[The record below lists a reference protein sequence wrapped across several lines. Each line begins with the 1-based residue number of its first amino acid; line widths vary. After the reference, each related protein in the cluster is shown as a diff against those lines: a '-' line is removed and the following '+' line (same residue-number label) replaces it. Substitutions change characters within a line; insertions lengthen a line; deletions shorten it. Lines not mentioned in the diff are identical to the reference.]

1 MDESGDREHIDRL
14 IAGFFAAFDNRHGAI
29 PTLDAILDC
38 FAEKAVI
45 ARSGGS
51 DTQLFTPMEFAAPR
65 IDLLASGTLLD
76 FHEEEIDSST
86 SILGNLAIRT
96 SRYRKAGVLQGVPY
110 AGAGTKYFQLVAI
123 APGWRILSLAWAD
136 DETPQVV
143 QPEAPSLSA

>member
-1 MDESGDREHIDRL
+1 MAVITLRNSCCLGWCWACGTEREQLFKPGAASRLTLICLGSLMDESGDREHIDRL

-51 DTQLFTPMEFAAPR
+51 DAQLFTPVEFAAPR

-76 FHEEEIDSST
+76 FHEAEIDSST
-86 SILGNLAIRT
+86 SILG
-96 SRYRKAGVLQGVPY
+96 
-110 AGAGTKYFQLVAI
+110 
-123 APGWRILSLAWAD
+123 
-136 DETPQVV
+136 
-143 QPEAPSLSA
+143 